1 MRKKLQDMLA
11 KKEARKKE
19 LLNKSNTSNEVN
31 ELRSINTEMENL
43 NGEISELRSMMDTS
57 TEPAGETTPLLGQQP
72 TEQRQMVPQG
82 QLNVLG
88 TYGVAGVQSTPTAR
102 SEQRS
107 LDEVISLPSEEM
119 RGELFM
125 LPEYRSAYLK
135 SLQGKQLSDVEK
147 RAITTAANSGGA
159 AVPTTTYDMIIEKLQ
174 QTSVLFPLIS
184 TTYIPGNVVL
194 PVANAITAAVWSDEV
209 TDGTFGDDTVAGV
222 SLAGYT
228 LAKYAKISAAA
239 MVMTID
245 AFETYI
251 VNQIGNQL
259 SIAVE
264 NAILNGLGP
273 TPGGS
278 NKPQPTGI
286 LPGVTW
292 DLTNSAT
299 FTTAV
304 GYDDLVGARA
314 LLKTPYR
321 PFGKW
326 ILNSNMEA
334 ALFKIKD
341 SQNRPIFTQAPQN
354 GFEPRILNHPY
365 IVDDYMPDEQI
376 LFGAFNY
383 YYMNFSQNPV
393 IEASKEA
400 GFTSASTI
408 YRGILI
414 ADGKPA
420 LNETFI
426 KLTKAS

>member
-1 MRKKLQDMLA
+1 MKNKLLAIVA

-19 LLNKSNTSNEVN
+19 LLEKSQVSNEVN
-31 ELRSINTEMENL
+31 ELRSINSEMETL
-43 NGEISELRSMMDTS
+43 NSEIAELRSMLDTI
-57 TEPAGETTPLLGQQP
+57 PDETNQEVPDQHP
-72 TEQRQMVPQG
+72 TEQRQIIVPQG

-88 TYGVAGVQSTPTAR
+88 TYGVAGIPAAPSAR
-102 SEQRS
+102 SEHRS
-107 LDEVISLPSEEM
+107 LDEVISLPQEEM
-119 RGELFM
+119 RGELFK

-135 SLQGKQLSDVEK
+135 SLQGKQLTEVEQ

-159 AVPTTTYDMIIEKLQ
+159 AVPTTTYEKIIEKLR

-194 PVANAITAAVWSDEV
+194 PVANAMTAAIWSDEV
-209 TDGTFGDDTVAGV
+209 EDATFGDDTVAGV

-239 MVMTID
+239 LVMTID

-273 TPGGS
+273 TPVAP

-286 LPGVTW
+286 LTGVTW
-292 DLTNSAT
+292 GAGNSAT
-299 FTTAV
+299 YTTAV

-321 PFGKW
+321 PYGKW

-365 IVDDYMPDEQI
+365 IVDDYMPDDEI
-376 LFGAFNY
+376 LFAALNY
-383 YYMNFSQNPV
+383 YYMNFSQNPI

-420 LNETFI
+420 LSETFV
-426 KLTKAS
+426 KLSKAA

>member
-1 MRKKLQDMLA
+1 MKKKLQDMLA

-19 LLNKSNTSNEVN
+19 LLNKSQTSNEVN

-43 NGEISELRSMMDTS
+43 NGEISELRSMMDSS
-57 TEPAGETTPLLGQQP
+57 TETTDATPVP
-72 TEQRQMVPQG
+72 TEQRQIIVPQG

-88 TYGVAGVQSTPTAR
+88 TYGVAGVQTAPNAR

-107 LDEVISLPSEEM
+107 LDEVTGLPPEEM
-119 RGELFM
+119 RGELFK

-135 SLQGKQLSDVEK
+135 SLQGKQLNDVEM
-147 RAITTAANSGGA
+147 RAITTAATSGGA
-159 AVPTTTYDMIIEKLQ
+159 AVPTTTYDLIIQKLQ
-174 QTSVLFPLIS
+174 QTSVLFPLIT

-209 TDGTFGDDTVAGV
+209 SDGTFGDDTVAGV

-299 FTTAV
+299 FATTV